1 MTTTKVINAHPHRHN
16 RVWTKIWQHR
26 HLYLMLVI
34 PIAFYILFCYWP
46 MYGVQIAFK
55 KYNVRYFFYNGGNDS
70 MDTCQKIHAMALRE
84 GLDLRVIG
92 IPKTMDNDL
101 AVTDH
106 CPGFGS
112 AARYAAVNAAE
123 LALDAALPLKLTLDF
138 SGVSFMDSSGIAVVM
153 RAQRRMR
160 ALGGGAVLR
169 QIPPQAKR
177 VFDAAGIFRIIPLEE
192 GGSSDEGKTE

>member
-1 MTTTKVINAHPHRHN
+1 MEVLTRTNGREMTLAISGELDHHGAHGAM
-16 RVWTKIWQHR
+16 Q
-26 HLYLMLVI
+26 
-34 PIAFYILFCYWP
+34 
-46 MYGVQIAFK
+46 QI
-55 KYNVRYFFYNGGNDS
+55 
-70 MDTCQKIHAMALRE
+70 
-84 GLDLRVIG
+84 
-92 IPKTMDNDL
+92 
-101 AVTDH
+101 DH
-106 CPGFGS
+106 
-112 AARYAAVNAAE
+112 
-123 LALDAALPLKLTLDF
+123 ALDAALPLKLTLDF